1 MSKENK
7 ILTKILNKFGIKT
20 RAQKLEE
27 AQKKKEA
34 NQESYKKTSIVMYE
48 GCLKRR
54 KPFPCDD
61 IAGAG
66 KINAKEVEMIAKANK
81 FDVYDNY
88 LQYVEDQPNYE
99 VYEDHYKALEKT
111 FTTSN
116 SGIVVDYG
124 CGDMMVYNFKTKKMY
139 LFRHD
144 VPKFCSN
151 LDGYTVES
159 FVKLCRQ
166 RYTDGL
172 EKA

>member
-27 AQKKKEA
+27 AQK

-66 KINAKEVEMIAKANK
+66 KITAKEVEMIAKANK

-99 VYEDHYKALEKT
+99 VYEEHYKSLEKT

-159 FVKLCRQ
+159 FIKLCRQ
-166 RYTDGL
+166 RYTEGL

>member
-66 KINAKEVEMIAKANK
+66 KITAK
-81 FDVYDNY
+81 DVYDNY

-124 CGDMMVYNFKTKKMY
+124 CGDMMVYSFKTKKMY

-166 RYTDGL
+166 RYTEGL